1 MLSVACFIFAKCSL
15 PILLILLANRHFNF
29 SMAKVTQMAEMLL
42 KIRMYVYINICPYIY
57 IYVSIY
63 TNTNL
68 DGKKEHERK
77 KKLYLITDYRK

>member
-29 SMAKVTQMAEMLL
+29 SMARVTQMAEMLL

-57 IYVSIY
+57 LSIY

-77 KKLYLITDYRK
+77 KELYLITDYRK